1 MYVNHV
7 TLSGV
12 LTVTEDLHIGSGE
25 EKEIGGRRVATLF
38 RNDKKI
44 PVIPSTSLKG
54 AVRSAGQYDS
64 QDDAAFVRDVF
75 GTTDASRDDRSGAMG
90 RLWFHT
96 AALCPDS
103 WGLAKKQNLPGADS
117 DGGNSD
123 RPGSFIKVR
132 TAIDRQSGGPD
143 EHKLFAAEWIPQQAG
158 FLFSALWHSTDATT
172 EGFSGLDQPTLA
184 RALAPLA
191 VPGGCP
197 LGKAGGR
204 SGGRVALD
212 LATLKITLHHLDPT
226 TGEITE
232 KTPDE
237 AAHAGFVRAIRAAA
251 LSLQQ
256 RTVRRITLRLTG
268 QSPFLSINADAPRR
282 KDGNN
287 TLTPVWREK
296 NTPALW
302 GSSLLGALR
311 DRAAWLAECFRARA
325 DGPPGIV
332 PADRDATAPADDR
345 FLSRSSV
352 GSVAEAQALSSVERL
367 FGVPGWRGQIGIER
381 LTYVDHRTCVDHRA
395 ETVIFPG
402 VSIDRFTGGH
412 RDGFLFNTEAIINPA
427 FDVTLT
433 VDARHLTAA
442 DNALITALLAD
453 LEDASAEPL
462 FLGHGASKGLG
473 WFAVAVTAD
482 DGADSTATAGHPEDT
497 TQHSLETEGA

>member
-7 TLSGV
+7 TLSGI

-38 RNDKKI
+38 RNDRKI

-64 QDDAAFVRDVF
+64 RDDAAFVRDVF

-103 WGLAKKQNLPGADS
+103 RELAKTQGLPGADRNS
-117 DGGNSD
+117 TDSD
-123 RPGSFIKVR
+123 RPGSFIRVR

-158 FLFSALWHSTDATT
+158 FRFSVLWHSTGATT
-172 EGFSGLDQPTLA
+172 EGFSGVDQPTLA

-204 SGGRVALD
+204 SGGRVELD

-232 KTPDE
+232 TLLDK

-282 KDGNN
+282 GDSDN
-287 TLTPVWREK
+287 TLASVRRG
-296 NTPALW
+296 NDPALW

-367 FGVPGWRGQIGIER
+367 FGVPGWRGRIGIES
-381 LTYVDHRTCVDHRA
+381 LTCVDPGA

-412 RDGFLFNTEAIINPA
+412 RDGFLFNTEAVINPA
-427 FDVTLT
+427 FAVTLT

-453 LEDASAEPL
+453 LEDTSAEPL